1 MYGHL
6 RFCSYRQGGNGFDD
20 SVSPFLTSVGDLILG
35 TMILLG
41 CTHCLNDAMVFL
53 VDPNCPEFK
62 IAIWL
67 ICSFKGQLRNQPSVN
82 LLQEG
87 YIFVYASELVF
98 VVGYIGSKFHLNHHD
113 NKLLYTF
120 QHICKSVDG
129 LMGWPRLCRPKV

>member
-41 CTHCLNDAMVFL
+41 CTHCLIDAMVSL

-62 IAIWL
+62 IAIL
-67 ICSFKGQLRNQPSVN
+67 VDMF
-82 LLQEG
+82 LQRP
-87 YIFVYASELVF
+87 A
-98 VVGYIGSKFHLNHHD
+98 K
-113 NKLLYTF
+113 
-120 QHICKSVDG
+120 KSTK
-129 LMGWPRLCRPKV
+129 C